1 MIYKPDA
8 YGFVVKVSSVGMESC
23 LFRGSCPS
31 TGQSKRCWGDERL
44 RADSDTA
51 YERVSQRKVIATR
64 WVEETFPSRGALK
77 EDYDTIAH
85 NTDMSFFPHLEMVTY
100 RKLTYEFIEIFEDT
114 LSTHR
119 ENCNVSFNLLGERRT
134 LANLF

>member
-23 LFRGSCPS
+23 LFRGSCSS

-64 WVEETFPSRGALK
+64 WADETFLSRGVLE
-77 EDYDTIAH
+77 EDFDTMEH
-85 NTDMSFFPHLEMVTY
+85 NAIMSFL
-100 RKLTYEFIEIFEDT
+100 
-114 LSTHR
+114 LS
-119 ENCNVSFNLLGERRT
+119 SRR
-134 LANLF
+134 